1 MAKHNINSHD
11 HFCGV
16 TLLDVD
22 YFQIDL
28 INKKTFTLYLK
39 IKVDNKNKKNFE
51 LFQGII
57 SLKGIYKGHIFMY
70 INNSILFIGDGDE
83 NDKSSIYHCYCE
95 DLPLSLHNYITINED
110 NYNDIDI
117 LNYYLNVQFIGSL
130 DNNIPSVVL
139 DKIFKLNLNHNSF
152 TNTLPDLDTK
162 EYTYNEFN
170 CFKQYQ
176 VKKKIVLKENNDTV
190 SIDNFKQ
197 NLISIVQ
204 TGKLPIS
211 NVQNEPS
218 LNLNIVSSSS
228 GIDDKKQ
235 QQQQQLYNIKT
246 ANQTISIKLNYPVY
260 PISAKSLI
268 ISINSSKLD
277 LLSGVSVQLYKT
289 TKLATTK
296 ISQKLDKLTL
306 FADTNQQP
314 ILMNLPI
321 SIEQPTV
328 VDEMEY
334 KLLVKF
340 VEPFLNNKDNL
351 DMGIAKKN
359 LYFNNSTE
367 MKHGIKSML
376 SPEITGTLGVCYIP
390 IVFKR

>member
-11 HFCGV
+11 SFCGV

-28 INKKTFTLYLK
+28 INKKTFTLYIK
-39 IKVDNKNKKNFE
+39 IEVDNKNKEKLE

-70 INNSILFIGDGDE
+70 INNSILFIGDGD
-83 NDKSSIYHCYCE
+83 NDNSSIYHCYCE
-95 DLPLSLHNYITINED
+95 NLPLSLHNYITINEE

-130 DNNIPSVVL
+130 DNNIPSIVL
-139 DKIFKLNLNHNSF
+139 EKNFKLNLNHNSF

-162 EYTYNEFN
+162 EYIYNEFN

-176 VKKKIVLKENNDTV
+176 VMQKIFSKENNDTV
-190 SIDNFKQ
+190 SVDDLKK

-211 NVQNEPS
+211 DFQNEPS

-228 GIDDKKQ
+228 EINDEK
-235 QQQQQLYNIKT
+235 QQQLYNIKT

-260 PISAKSLI
+260 PICAKSLI
-268 ISINSSKLD
+268 ISINSSELD

-296 ISQKLDKLTL
+296 ISQKLDKFTL
-306 FADTNQQP
+306 FADTTQQS

-321 SIEQPTV
+321 AIEQPTV

-340 VEPFLNNKDNL
+340 VEPFLNDKDNL

-359 LYFNNSTE
+359 LYFNNSKE
-367 MKHGIKSML
+367 MKHGFKYML
-376 SPEITGTLGVCYIP
+376 SPEMTGTLGVCYIP